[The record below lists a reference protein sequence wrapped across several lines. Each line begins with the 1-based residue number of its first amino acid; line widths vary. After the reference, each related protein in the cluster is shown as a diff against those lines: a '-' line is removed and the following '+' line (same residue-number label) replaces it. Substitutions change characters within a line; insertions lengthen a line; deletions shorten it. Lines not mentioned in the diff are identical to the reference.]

1 MMDKVKTIKQ
11 YLKEGPPKFS
21 IISRRKSS
29 AVLYVHIINS
39 GFEDGKKYSGK
50 DIELQ
55 IEPPESGLGLIKDVV
70 RISDGVTFSSGEDI
84 DSERGIGHLVSFN
97 EDKIHCDIAYIFEQ
111 NLITTDIDFIYKTP
125 TLEDIGGESDEDE

>member
-1 MMDKVKTIKQ
+1 MIEKVKTIKQ

-55 IEPPESGLGLIKDVV
+55 IEPPESGLGLIKDVA
-70 RISDGVTFSSGEDI
+70 RISDGVTFSSGEDV
-84 DSERGIGHLVSFN
+84 DSEKGIGHLVSFN
-97 EDKIHCDIAYIFEQ
+97 EDRIHCDIAYLFEQ
-111 NLITTDIDFIYKTP
+111 NLVTIDIDFINKMNR
-125 TLEDIGGESDEDE
+125 LEIFDEVE